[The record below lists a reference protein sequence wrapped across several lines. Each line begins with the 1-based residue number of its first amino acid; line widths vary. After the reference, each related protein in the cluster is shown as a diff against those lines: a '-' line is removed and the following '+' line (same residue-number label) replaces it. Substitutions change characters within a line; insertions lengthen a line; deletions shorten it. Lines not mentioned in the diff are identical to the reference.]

1 MPACHYLK
9 PNSYCKNHQNHAWG
23 FIWLYENMSLIY
35 SFPMILS
42 PTITAPL
49 SPVQA
54 GAQTGKGETFTCWLF
69 GRNKKECLC
78 AMIQHFEHRYGEERI
93 TDSLFTGCIYREL
106 PGARPPVFS
115 EYHMRLLIQDVE
127 SRQMIK
133 LSRQIPFSADIQE
146 NSWEVN

>member
-1 MPACHYLK
+1 MFMCTDPA
-9 PNSYCKNHQNHAWG
+9 
-23 FIWLYENMSLIY
+23 F
-35 SFPMILS
+35 
-42 PTITAPL
+42 
-49 SPVQA
+49 
-54 GAQTGKGETFTCWLF
+54 QTL
-69 GRNKKECLC
+69 
-78 AMIQHFEHRYGEERI
+78 YGEERI

>member
-1 MPACHYLK
+1 
-9 PNSYCKNHQNHAWG
+9 
-23 FIWLYENMSLIY
+23 
-35 SFPMILS
+35 
-42 PTITAPL
+42 
-49 SPVQA
+49 
-54 GAQTGKGETFTCWLF
+54 
-69 GRNKKECLC
+69 
-78 AMIQHFEHRYGEERI
+78 MIQHFEHRYGEERI